1 MQRNSLARLSKA
13 ALAVGWLFSLD
24 VMASEDLRQLGL
36 SVFGVMPMAM
46 PSSENDTSEQV
57 ALGKALYF
65 ETTLSGNGSQSCNS
79 CHDLDKSGSGTE
91 PLSVSVGALGK
102 QGTRNSLTTW
112 NAGFQFVQFW
122 DGRAKT
128 LHEQARSPILN
139 PIEMALSTEEE
150 AVRRLKE
157 KGYQSKFDLAF
168 PQDENPL
175 VFNNITQAL
184 AAFQRT
190 LVTQDRFDEWL
201 MGDDTALSAQE
212 KRGMKRFITVGCH
225 ACHNGPLMGGQLF
238 MKMGLVNPYP
248 NEIDKGRASVTGNS
262 ADNFIFKVP
271 TMRNVGQTS
280 PYFHDGAV
288 FSLEQAVRDT
298 AWHQLGVKLNEQ
310 DVDDMTAFLRSL
322 DNKKKIEFSNHE

>member
-1 MQRNSLARLSKA
+1 MKRISLARLSKA
-13 ALAVGWLFSLD
+13 ALAFLWLLSLN
-24 VMASEDLRQLGL
+24 VMASDDLRQLGL
-36 SVFGVMPMAM
+36 SVFGVMPHSM
-46 PSSENDTSEQV
+46 PGSEKDSPEQIE
-57 ALGKALYF
+57 LGKNLYF
-65 ETTLSGNGSQSCNS
+65 ETALSGNGSQSCNS

-91 PLSVSVGALGK
+91 PLSISVGALGK
-102 QGTRNSLTTW
+102 LGTRNSLTTW

-128 LHEQARSPILN
+128 LSEQAKSPILN
-139 PIEMALSTEEE
+139 PLEMAMSSEEE
-150 AVRRLKE
+150 AVVRLKE
-157 KGYQSKFDLAF
+157 KGYKPQFDKAF
-168 PQDENPL
+168 PHDENTL
-175 VFNNITQAL
+175 SFNNITQAL

-190 LVTQDRFDEWL
+190 LVTQDRFDDWL
-201 MGDDTALSAQE
+201 MGDDNALSEQE
-212 KRGMKRFITVGCH
+212 VRGMKRFVTAGCH

-248 NEIDKGRASVTGNS
+248 NKVDKGRASVTGNS

-271 TMRNVGQTS
+271 TMRNVGKTS

-310 DVDDMTAFLRSL
+310 DVEDMTAFLQSL